1 MINSSE
7 TQKSELIRRYVV
19 VGSRRFSNYW
29 WASIILLGGFGFLL
43 TGISSYLNFDLLP
56 FINSKNILFFPQGL
70 VMCFYGILGLI
81 FSCYLWLT
89 LFWGVG
95 GGFNEFNKKQGIVRI
110 FRWGFPGKNRR
121 IDLSYNI
128 KDIEAIRVEIKE
140 GLNPRRILYIRVKG
154 DTTLRTPS
162 QNLLNS
168 EAKVFS
174 KTSVKSSSTK
184 NKNNGVGLAKDNLNS
199 PFQTKRD
206 IPLTRIGQPTTL
218 EDIEKQAAELAKFL
232 QVSLE
237 MI

>member
-121 IDLSYNI
+121 IDLSYDI
-128 KDIEAIRVEIKE
+128 KDVESIRVEIKE

-154 DTTLRTPS
+154 NTTFSSPS
-162 QNLLNS
+162 QNS
-168 EAKVFS
+168 EAKLSS
-174 KTSVKSSSTK
+174 KTPVKSSLAK
-184 NKNNGVGLAKDNLNS
+184 NKNNIVGIPKDPS
-199 PFQTKRD
+199 FQNKRD